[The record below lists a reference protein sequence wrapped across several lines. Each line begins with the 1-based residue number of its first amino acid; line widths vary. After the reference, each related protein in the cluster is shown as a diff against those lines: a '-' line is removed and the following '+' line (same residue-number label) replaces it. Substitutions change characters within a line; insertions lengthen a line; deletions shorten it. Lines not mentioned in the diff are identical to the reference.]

1 MIDGTYKKVIYYN
14 LSSEM
19 NLQGGGTIIKDV
31 SGYRWPKAFA
41 VRIGSTFDGLNTNY
55 PLISAT
61 FYTSA
66 GTELTLTNH
75 IAKGGRTSSNS
86 IINSAQSICGNA
98 ATSGFS
104 ILTIPNNFIS
114 LSSAGGHSLCKGSTG
129 KDSWLWYPY
138 RLIKLTYTADDTTSD
153 TGLLLLF

>member
-41 VRIGSTFDGLNTNY
+41 VRIGSTFDGVNFNY

-66 GTELTLTNH
+66 GSELTLTNH
-75 IAKGGRTSSNS
+75 IAKGGRVSSTNA
-86 IINSAQSICGNA
+86 INSAKSICGNA
-98 ATSGFS
+98 TSSGFS
-104 ILTIPNNFIS
+104 ILTIPNNSI
-114 LSSAGGHSLCKGSTG
+114 GGHTLCKGSTTQ
-129 KDSWLWYPY
+129 D
-138 RLIKLTYTADDTTSD
+138 
-153 TGLLLLF
+153 

>member
-41 VRIGSTFDGLNTNY
+41 VRIGSTFDGANTNY

-66 GTELTLTNH
+66 GSELTLTNH
-75 IAKGGRTSSNS
+75 IAKGGRIATTTA
-86 IINSAQSICGNA
+86 INSAKSICGNA
-98 ATSGFS
+98 TSSGFS
-104 ILTIPNNFIS
+104 ILTIPNNSI
-114 LSSAGGHSLCKGSTG
+114 GGHTLCKGSTTQ
-129 KDSWLWYPY
+129 DSWLWYPY
-138 RLIKLTYTADDTTSD
+138 RLIKLTYTADDTTSN